1 MFQSEAA
8 VVRFRHVRLDPRF
21 GAEKRFHYLARDVAP
36 WADSTGGERSSML
49 GEHIYIYVCV
59 YFFVLCPVKDKDD
72 NRTNTLVVHVSTC
85 GVAGHW
91 KIDELGTQLYRSP
104 LVAFGDLK
112 MAGAGCGGDRFQ

>member
-1 MFQSEAA
+1 MWPLGPILPGAREA
-8 VVRFRHVRLDPRF
+8 LCW
-21 GAEKRFHYLARDVAP
+21 E
-36 WADSTGGERSSML
+36 S
-49 GEHIYIYVCV
+49 IYIYICVCV